1 MAGLFG
7 TDGVRARINTGSM
20 TAEAV
25 VRLALAAGRW
35 FADYNPGQA
44 LCSRGDRQG
53 YKVVGY
59 MIEAAMV
66 AGFTSI
72 GMDCRLRAN
81 SNACGR
87 AFDQIFARRAR
98 CDDFSQPQSAP

>member
-35 FADYNPGQA
+35 FADHNPGHN
-44 LCSRGDRQG
+44 
-53 YKVVGY
+53 
-59 MIEAAMV
+59 IAA
-66 AGFTSI
+66 
-72 GMDCRLRAN
+72 
-81 SNACGR
+81 
-87 AFDQIFARRAR
+87 QKW
-98 CDDFSQPQSAP
+98 